1 MARIKSALEIA
12 LENTRDIEA
21 NKESLEANQFGT
33 EGRRLVSRFLAEPEM
48 DLAAELKKFDGRKQ
62 QWVRDGA
69 FNALQQNLVLPI
81 DELALKAGR
90 RVREGFFALIQ
101 DAKKLTRLLAQLE
114 QFLGEHLEERKRV
127 QTALEQQYAPRLR
140 QKEQELSKQMGAPI
154 RIDPLQDP
162 EFVQLLKQNLVL
174 LEDRYTRVLDEVKG
188 ELRRMAGLPAGGA

>member
-21 NKESLEANQFGT
+21 NKEALEANQYGT
-33 EGRRLVSRFLAEPEM
+33 EGRRLVSRFLSEPEL
-48 DLAAELKKFDGRKQ
+48 DLAGELKKFDGRKQ
-62 QWVRDGA
+62 QWVREGV
-69 FNALQQNLVLPI
+69 FNALQQNLVLPV
-81 DELALKAGR
+81 DELALKGGR
-90 RVREGFFALIQ
+90 RVREGFFALIT

-174 LEDRYTRVLDEVKG
+174 LEDRYTRVLEEVKG
-188 ELRRMAGLPAGGA
+188 ELRRMAGLPAGEA